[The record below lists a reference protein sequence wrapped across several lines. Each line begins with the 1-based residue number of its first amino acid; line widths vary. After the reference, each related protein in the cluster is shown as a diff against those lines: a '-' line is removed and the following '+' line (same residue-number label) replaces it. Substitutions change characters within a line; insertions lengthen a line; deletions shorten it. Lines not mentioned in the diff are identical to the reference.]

1 MRKFSQE
8 LQQLIINNTPELV
21 SALCLFMGFYIAG
34 LGVKKVINSL
44 SLAKQLNPAIVR
56 LLGRTAKNLLIL
68 MGLITALGTL
78 GVDVSAMVAGLGL
91 TGFALGFALKDIL
104 SNLISGILILLYEPF
119 KLNDSIMVDKYEG
132 KVVDINLRYTTISQ
146 AGNDV
151 LVPNSF
157 LFSKPISVNKS

>member
-1 MRKFSQE
+1 
-8 LQQLIINNTPELV
+8 
-21 SALCLFMGFYIAG
+21 
-34 LGVKKVINSL
+34 VKKVINSL
-44 SLAKQLNPAIVR
+44 SLAKHLNPAIVR

-68 MGLITALGTL
+68 LGLITALGTL
-78 GVDVSAMVAGLGL
+78 GADVSAMVAGLGL

-119 KLNDSIMVDKYEG
+119 KLNDSIVVDKYEG

>member
-1 MRKFSQE
+1 M
-8 LQQLIINNTPELV
+8 
-21 SALCLFMGFYIAG
+21 
-34 LGVKKVINSL
+34 KKVINSL
-44 SLAKQLNPAIVR
+44 SLAKHLNPAIVR

-68 MGLITALGTL
+68 LGLITALGTL
-78 GVDVSAMVAGLGL
+78 GADVSAMVAGLGL

-119 KLNDSIMVDKYEG
+119 KLNDSIVVDKYEG

-157 LFSKPISVNKS
+157 LFSKPISVNKN

>member
-1 MRKFSQE
+1 MSELSQE
-8 LQQLIINNTPELV
+8 LRQLIIDNTPQLV
-21 SALCLFMGFYIAG
+21 SALCLFIGFYFVG
-34 LGVKKVINSL
+34 LVVKKVINSL
-44 SLAKQLNPAIVR
+44 SLVKHLNPAIMR
-56 LLGRTAKNLLIL
+56 LLSRTAKNLLIL
-68 MGLITALGTL
+68 LGFITALGTL

-119 KLNDSIMVDKYEG
+119 KLNDSIVVDKYEG

-146 AGNDV
+146 SGNDI